1 MEVSATEVS
10 ERLENNDSG
19 VEMSDSWL
27 GGRSISSREFVKE
40 LGVQDGGMCLPQLLM
55 SSASTHAT

>member
-27 GGRSISSREFVKE
+27 GGRSISSREFVRE
-40 LGVQDGGMCLPQLLM
+40 LGCRTEECAYH
-55 SSASTHAT
+55 SC